1 MNVKHRQRAT
11 RNESRVLSS
20 YMGRR
25 SNYVV
30 DAFNKVGEDGRV
42 LERVVAGFPVS
53 LDAVTSYERIRGER
67 YKCFLWALR
76 IAMIGQPNDVRWR
89 HLLLCAVKSAHR

>member
-1 MNVKHRQRAT
+1 MP
-11 RNESRVLSS
+11 S

-42 LERVVAGFPVS
+42 LKRVVAGFPVS

-76 IAMIGQPNDVRWR
+76 IAMIGPLNDVRCPPLTVVR
-89 HLLLCAVKSAHR
+89 SKVSAQIESRSSGL